1 VSDPFAG
8 LVNRYEAWFE
18 EHPAAFRRELELL
31 HRFWPARGRRLEL
44 GSGTGRFGG
53 ALGVEVGLEPSAA
66 MARTGRARLPLTVRG
81 RGEELPFGDG
91 VFDACL
97 AVTVLCFVPEPR
109 AVLEEVRRVLV
120 DGGILLASIV
130 DRASALGR
138 LYLERQ
144 AWDPFYSMA
153 RILSA
158 GELGEAVESA
168 GFRAARFAQTL
179 LGPPEDPASIPG
191 WEEGHGRGGFV
202 VVKALA

>member
-1 VSDPFAG
+1 MNDPIAG
-8 LVNRYEAWFE
+8 LVERYEAWFE

-31 HRFWPARGRRLEL
+31 RRFWPDRGRRLEL

-66 MARTGRARLPLTVRG
+66 MARAGRARVPLTVRG

-97 AVTVLCFVPEPR
+97 AVTVFCFVPDPV
-109 AVLEEVRRVLV
+109 AVLAEIRRVLT
-120 DGGILLASIV
+120 GGGVLLAGIV

-138 LYLERQ
+138 LYLKRQ
-144 AWDPFYSMA
+144 GRDPFYSMA
-153 RILSA
+153 HILSA
-158 GELGEAVESA
+158 EELGEAVESA
-168 GFRAARFAQTL
+168 GFRVARFAQTL
-179 LGPPEDPASIPG
+179 FGPPENPASVPG